1 MLRSQLI
8 LSHLLSLVIWL
19 NLYRNYNVQL
29 ASVAP
34 PFYYDGATMW
44 LNSNHTVRNITNCN
58 GLWSCAKTAC
68 ELHQIPNRGYLSLMP
83 FGDYDNN
90 SCSIWGTLA
99 SVPAY
104 RPLLQYGVF
113 NILAADLLCLI
124 VSGFFTIFIWSL
136 FPLSY
141 ISNGELIELKPRTKC
156 TRAIMILYCI
166 VFSLIKI
173 LSLIAILCTIIFTV
187 KFQRISGDMIS
198 KNINDI
204 DISVNVG
211 LMFIIITE
219 SIWTISKFVIVVLIH
234 GY

>member
-8 LSHLLSLVIWL
+8 LSHLLSVVIWL

-34 PFYYDGATMW
+34 PFYYNGAVMW
-44 LNSNHTVRNITNCN
+44 LNSNHTIRNVTSCN

-68 ELHQIPNRGYLSLMP
+68 ELHQIPTGGYLSLMP
-83 FGDYDNN
+83 FGDYDND
-90 SCSIWGTLA
+90 SCSTWGTIA

-104 RPLLQYGVF
+104 RSLLQYGVF
-113 NILAADLLCLI
+113 DTLAADLLCLI
-124 VSGFFTIFIWSL
+124 ISGVFTIFIWGL

-141 ISNGELIELKPRTKC
+141 ISNGELVELKPRTGC
-156 TRAIMILYCI
+156 ARTIMTLYCI
-166 VFSLIKI
+166 LFSLVKL
-173 LSLIAILCTIIFTV
+173 LSLAAILCTVIFTTNI
-187 KFQRISGDMIS
+187 QRLSGDMIS

-211 LMFIIITE
+211 LMFIIVIE